1 MVPADRLYTRE
12 HEWIL
17 VQNGRG
23 RVGITHYAQEQLGDV
38 VYVEL
43 PAVGIR
49 VEQFKPFGLID
60 SVKASS
66 ELYAPAT
73 GTVTAVN
80 EQVRE
85 HPELV
90 NQDPYGAGWL
100 IEISLENP
108 DELRNLLTADQY
120 QSLISQA

>member
-1 MVPADRLYTRE
+1 MVPTDRLYTRE

-23 RVGITHYAQEQLGDV
+23 RVGITDYAQEQLGDV

-43 PAVGIR
+43 PAVGSR

-73 GTVTAVN
+73 GTVIAVN

>member
-1 MVPADRLYTRE
+1 VVPADRLYTRE

-43 PAVGIR
+43 PAVGSR
-49 VEQFKPFGLID
+49 VEQCKPFGLID